1 MQITIAE
8 VKRLTTKKGAQYLSV
23 NDTGGE
29 HYSCFDAELFSVVK
43 EGSVLEADIETKGE
57 YKNIIGAELVATG
70 AAKGK
75 SEYANIQEEKQV
87 SIESQ
92 AVAKIDSQESIEAN
106 KLAAGLWQTGQLKDI
121 DPEVLGLRQWILS
134 KQVFSL
140 ATPKRPEDSVI
151 IPNKFTDKLSLGAI
165 RSALAAKGYMTATE
179 QKDAMVIREWDELA
193 DFEAALIYIDSLE
206 TKSLV

>member
-1 MQITIAE
+1 MQITLAE

-29 HYSCFDAELFSVVK
+29 HYSCFAAELFDVVN

-92 AVAKIDSQESIEAN
+92 AVARIDSSESIEAN

-134 KQVFSL
+134 KQVFAL
-140 ATPKRPEDSVI
+140 AIPKRPEDSVI
-151 IPNKFTDKLSLGAI
+151 IPSKLTLGAI
-165 RSALAAKGYMTATE
+165 RSALTVKGYKTE
-179 QKDAMVIREWDELA
+179 VAQKDIMAIREWGEIA
-193 DFEAALIYIDSLE
+193 DYEGALVYIDSLE
-206 TKSLV
+206 

>member
-1 MQITIAE
+1 MQITLAE

-29 HYSCFDAELFSVVK
+29 HYSCFDAELFDIVK

-70 AAKGK
+70 TAKGK
-75 SEYANIQEEKQV
+75 SEYAVTQEEKQV

-134 KQVFSL
+134 KQVFAL
-140 ATPKRPEDSVI
+140 AIPKKPEDAVI
-151 IPNKFTDKLSLGAI
+151 IPSKLTLGAI
-165 RSALAAKGYMTATE
+165 RSALTVKGYKTE
-179 QKDAMVIREWDELA
+179 VAQKDIMAIKEWGEITDYEG
-193 DFEAALIYIDSLE
+193 ALVYIDSLE
-206 TKSLV
+206 

>member
-1 MQITIAE
+1 M
-8 VKRLTTKKGAQYLSV
+8 
-23 NDTGGE
+23 
-29 HYSCFDAELFSVVK
+29 
-43 EGSVLEADIETKGE
+43 
-57 YKNIIGAELVATG
+57 
-70 AAKGK
+70 
-75 SEYANIQEEKQV
+75 
-87 SIESQ
+87 
-92 AVAKIDSQESIEAN
+92 
-106 KLAAGLWQTGQLKDI
+106 AAGLWQTGQLKDI

>member
-75 SEYANIQEEKQV
+75 SEYANLQEEKQV

-134 KQVFSL
+134 KQVFAL
-140 ATPKRPEDSVI
+140 AIPKKPEDAVI
-151 IPNKFTDKLSLGAI
+151 IPSKLTLGAI
-165 RSALAAKGYMTATE
+165 RSALTVKGYKTE
-179 QKDAMVIREWDELA
+179 VAQKDIMAIKEWGEITDYEG
-193 DFEAALIYIDSLE
+193 ALVYIDSLE
-206 TKSLV
+206 